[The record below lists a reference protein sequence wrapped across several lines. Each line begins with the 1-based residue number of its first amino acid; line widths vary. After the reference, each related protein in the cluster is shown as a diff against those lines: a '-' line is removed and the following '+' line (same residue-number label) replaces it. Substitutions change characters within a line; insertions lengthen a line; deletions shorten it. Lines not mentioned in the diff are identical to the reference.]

1 MAQGSDGSWTTL
13 TLADR
18 LERESLA
25 TSTWQEK
32 RKANTLL
39 PSKSSSN
46 PSCKK
51 HRYAY
56 WIREFFNIPHWL
68 LGGAPTSPRDR
79 DPIPS
84 TSPKHS
90 PSLWLLLWRKQ
101 VGRSL
106 IIWCLLVRLHFL
118 IQGVSH
124 LGVCSQGRALQEPAK
139 PRARQVTLKIELNA
153 NYKFLCLG
161 LPSPRQLSISA
172 RWQTHSPIVTARK
185 SFTGIEMF
193 SFRAKWNKA

>member
-1 MAQGSDGSWTTL
+1 MEAG
-13 TLADR
+13 R
-18 LERESLA
+18 LWH
-25 TSTWQEK
+25 WQTAWKGKVWQRLPGK
-32 RKANTLL
+32 RKEKQIHCCPQSPLQIPAAKSTGL
-39 PSKSSSN
+39 PIGSG
-46 PSCKK
+46 
-51 HRYAY
+51 
-56 WIREFFNIPHWL
+56 IFFPHWL

-106 IIWCLLVRLHFL
+106 IIWCPLGSLHFL